1 MGGGTVRIQPDG
13 TLGAVI
19 ASEGLGFTETLVNGA
34 GGCRSRTQIV
44 LRDLIPSYSPEGQAC
59 CRSRYFSRQSRLP
72 CTYLNGDD
80 MVFGCEGKVEAA
92 VGSIEEVS
100 GKGTSMV
107 DTLAASL
114 ACSDH
119 SLPVGGGP
127 IMPDSDLSMLTFDG
141 GYDLMTRTILERS
154 DLSGKRERR
163 SVNILG
169 YGIADMGWESGMET
183 MTSLL
188 NAMGID
194 DVMFVGCRNMD
205 PHGISGAELDVM
217 VHPQRSKNTAGY
229 LEDRYGIP
237 YLRPSLGAPVGYAA
251 TRNLLIEI
259 GEAMDLDPSPAI
271 ALIDRDERKVRDR
284 LLNLNKGVNS
294 LRCRNLCIECESS
307 IAYPLTVWMV
317 SKFGLIPR
325 SIRLVDDEYLPE
337 LREYLANL
345 GFPEAIDGPVPE
357 EPDTVF
363 TDGIEVYLGSRRD
376 GASSWIDIR
385 MPFIRNI
392 DLLDRTVIGPR
403 GCRYLLDSLL
413 NNQNRFRCGQPSN
426 ADMR

>member
-1 MGGGTVRIQPDG
+1 MRIQPDG
-13 TLGAVI
+13 TLGAVL

-44 LRDLIPSYSPEGQAC
+44 MRDVIPSYSPEGQGC

-92 VGSIEEVS
+92 KDSIEEVS
-100 GKGTSMV
+100 GKGTAMV

-114 ACSDH
+114 TCSDH

-127 IMPDSDLSMLTFDG
+127 IMPDCDLSMLTFDG
-141 GYDLMTRTILERS
+141 GYDAMTRAILERS

-169 YGIADMGWESGMET
+169 YGLADMGWESGVET
-183 MTSLL
+183 LTPLL

-217 VHPQRSKNTAGY
+217 LHPQRSSSTADY
-229 LEDRYGIP
+229 LETRFGIP
-237 YLRPSLGAPVGYAA
+237 GLRPSLGAPVGYTA
-251 TRNLLIEI
+251 TRNLLTEI
-259 GEAMDLDPSPAI
+259 GEMMDLDPSPAI
-271 ALIDRDERKVRDR
+271 AMIDKDERRVRDR

-294 LRCRNLCIECESS
+294 LRCRNLCMECESS

-317 SKFGLIPR
+317 GKFGLIPR
-325 SIRLVDDEYLPE
+325 SIKVTDKEYLPE
-337 LREYLANL
+337 LNDYLENL
-345 GFPEAIDGPVPE
+345 GFPEAMDGAM
-357 EPDTVF
+357 PDDPDIVF
-363 TDGIEVYLGSRRD
+363 TDGIEADLGRKTD
-376 GASSWIDIR
+376 GASSYIEMR
-385 MPFIRNI
+385 LPFIRSI
-392 DLLDRTVIGPR
+392 DLLDRTIIGPR

-413 NNQNRFRCGQPSN
+413 NNASRFRCGQPSN